1 MAKLDAVVLPI
12 DIPAILWQKSSWIGL
27 ARELKPL
34 SGVVPEEA
42 DPVDQFN
49 ELVAVA
55 RGARS
60 LDDSLIGVLRDAQAV

>member
-1 MAKLDAVVLPI
+1 MAKLDAAVLPM
-12 DIPAILWQKSSWIGL
+12 DMPARLSQKSSWIGL

-49 ELVAVA
+49 ELVVVA

-60 LDDSLIGVLRDAQAV
+60 LDDSLMGVLNDAQAV

>member
-1 MAKLDAVVLPI
+1 MAKLDAVVLSI
-12 DIPAILWQKSSWIGL
+12 DIPASLSQKSSWIGL
-27 ARELKPL
+27 LRELKPL
-34 SGVVPEEA
+34 SGVVPEEV

-60 LDDSLIGVLRDAQAV
+60 LDDSLMGVLSDAQAV